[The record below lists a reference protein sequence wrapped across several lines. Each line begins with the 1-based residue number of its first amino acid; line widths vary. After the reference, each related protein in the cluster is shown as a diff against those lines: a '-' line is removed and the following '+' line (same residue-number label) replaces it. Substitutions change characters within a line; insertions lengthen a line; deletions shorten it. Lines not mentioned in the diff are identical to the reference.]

1 MTLRAA
7 PGLPWDPRSTSSLRW
22 TLPLRPTDDSPEV
35 QYAQPGTGTPGSP
48 APPRGRYTP
57 KADGPDPGAPPSG
70 PGIRIPLLRIAG
82 SEVRLGPDSALT
94 LLRPD
99 LSRAAVDVLPPS
111 CCNSEIK
118 CQITRHWFPSPVM
131 QLETLGCSRGSLVLS
146 PFHFRRPSN
155 PDPQR
160 PGGFSGGQESSASPQ
175 IELSI
180 PPPLTCMSPTS
191 PSWGRLQCACSH
203 QAALRAKKGIWG
215 YTFQI
220 TLLHCLKNSL
230 IAV

>member
-1 MTLRAA
+1 MTHPKCNTRNRGPGRL
-7 PGLPWDPRSTSSLRW
+7 GLPR
-22 TLPLRPTDDSPEV
+22 
-35 QYAQPGTGTPGSP
+35 
-48 APPRGRYTP
+48 PPRGRYTP

-82 SEVRLGPDSALT
+82 SKVRLGPDSALT
-94 LLRPD
+94 LLRLD

-131 QLETLGCSRGSLVLS
+131 QLETLGFSRGSLVLS

-180 PPPLTCMSPTS
+180 SP
-191 PSWGRLQCACSH
+191 H
-203 QAALRAKKGIWG
+203 
-215 YTFQI
+215 
-220 TLLHCLKNSL
+220 
-230 IAV
+230 